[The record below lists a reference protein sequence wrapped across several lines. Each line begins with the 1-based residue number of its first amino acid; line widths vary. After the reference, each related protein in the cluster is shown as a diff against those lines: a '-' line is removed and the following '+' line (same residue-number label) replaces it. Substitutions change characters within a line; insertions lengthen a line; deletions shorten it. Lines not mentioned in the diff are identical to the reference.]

1 MLKKFKIVLFLF
13 LLLVFVLDVTT
24 TYSKYTSEAIGEVKT
39 NIAKWQILV
48 NDNDITSN
56 YTSTIDFSP
65 VIEENVNVAANT
77 MAPQSKGYFDIEINP
92 ENVGTSFTYTI
103 ELLPLEN
110 SDITDIVITD
120 YATIDENTDLNNITK
135 KAYNNRTITNNV
147 LYDNTTTNFKH
158 KPFRIRLYFCWKDD
172 ATNTMDD
179 NADTIIG
186 EKAANG
192 EEINFKISASI
203 SFNQY
208 IS

>member
-1 MLKKFKIVLFLF
+1 MIIVGKKFDIRIIILAVVLFGIDIF
-13 LLLVFVLDVTT
+13 
-24 TYSKYTSEAIGEVKT
+24 
-39 NIAKWQILV
+39 WQI
-48 NDNDITSN
+48 
-56 YTSTIDFSP
+56 Y
-65 VIEENVNVAANT
+65 
-77 MAPQSKGYFDIEINP
+77 
-92 ENVGTSFTYTI
+92 VGKTSFTYTI

-135 KAYNNRTITNNV
+135 KAYNNSTITNNV

>member
-24 TYSKYTSEAIGEVKT
+24 AYSKYTSEAIGEVKT

-56 YTSTIDFSP
+56 YTSTIDFTP

-135 KAYNNRTITNNV
+135 KSYNNRRAFRKCSNGVGSGLPAAALSIVMPPRYVSRRLINNSV
-147 LYDNTTTNFKH
+147 SNFH
-158 KPFRIRLYFCWKDD
+158 P
-172 ATNTMDD
+172 
-179 NADTIIG
+179 
-186 EKAANG
+186 
-192 EEINFKISASI
+192 
-203 SFNQY
+203 
-208 IS
+208 

>member
-1 MLKKFKIVLFLF
+1 MFQTVNSFYFDTDIN
-13 LLLVFVLDVTT
+13 LLVDEL
-24 TYSKYTSEAIGEVKT
+24 
-39 NIAKWQILV
+39 IL
-48 NDNDITSN
+48 
-56 YTSTIDFSP
+56 
-65 VIEENVNVAANT
+65 E
-77 MAPQSKGYFDIEINP
+77 
-92 ENVGTSFTYTI
+92 
-103 ELLPLEN
+103 
-110 SDITDIVITD
+110 
-120 YATIDENTDLNNITK
+120 
-135 KAYNNRTITNNV
+135 V